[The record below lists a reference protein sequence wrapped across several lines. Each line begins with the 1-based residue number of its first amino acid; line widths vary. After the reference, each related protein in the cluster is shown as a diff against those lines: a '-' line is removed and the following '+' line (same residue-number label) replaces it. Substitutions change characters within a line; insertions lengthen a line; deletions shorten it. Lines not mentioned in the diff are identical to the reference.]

1 MVKELSWTEIS
12 QRLKSLR
19 KENKLTIERL
29 AELVGVS
36 TSFIG
41 LIEKGESG
49 ISIENL
55 YKLSQVF
62 NCSLDYLVTG
72 NKTGTTSNTHS
83 RFVELNSTLYDYED
97 KEIAFIIEMAK
108 FLRNRVSVK

>member
-1 MVKELSWTEIS
+1 MKELSWQEIS
-12 QRLKSLR
+12 ARLKTLR

-29 AELVGVS
+29 AEMVGVS

-62 NCSLDYLVTG
+62 NCTLDYLVTG
-72 NKTGTTSNTHS
+72 KRGEEAPGPHTK
-83 RFVELNSTLYDYED
+83 FAKLNSALYDYNEN
-97 KEIAFIIEMAK
+97 EIDFIIDTAK
-108 FLRNRVSVK
+108 FLRSRTNLR